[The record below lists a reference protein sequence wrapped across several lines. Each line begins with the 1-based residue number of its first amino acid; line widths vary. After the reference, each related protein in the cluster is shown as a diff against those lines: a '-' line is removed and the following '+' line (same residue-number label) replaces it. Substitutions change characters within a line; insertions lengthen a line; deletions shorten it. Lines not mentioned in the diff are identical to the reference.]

1 MAEVDLDDGVSSY
14 TLEVAGHSHYAGK
27 TGELFTDL
35 GTLTTSMQIVSN
47 LSIKL
52 D

>member
-1 MAEVDLDDGVSSY
+1 MRSRSWRIRGSSY

-35 GTLTTSMQIVSN
+35 ATLTTALEIVRK